1 MGSNSGYLKK
11 SFLLYCHNSKS
22 TGEETGKT
30 HLCALLKG
38 ASLVCKDWLQIIRND
53 PHLSSEFLTTA
64 YLGYKD
70 INSLL
75 QSFPIL
81 HTIQFRT
88 TSYKHKN
95 FGRIDFESAA
105 NLKKVILVIG
115 TFSDDKEDIFTPPT
129 EKSCPKKRK
138 TSIDNILEPIENI
151 LNVKQIVFNPKEKLS
166 VSVENIRALELHK
179 YSSYVS
185 YRNYFAADSLKN
197 LEVLHI
203 HLHMHLISL
212 KENQDRLSEML
223 KNLSILKHLEIELL
237 EDPLHDHNFNGLT
250 VILQSCSQII
260 SLTIHSLN
268 TRNEHT
274 ITGKMTEINQL
285 KMNSISRCL
294 ELFKDLKKLELN
306 NYKFKPGIKIDP
318 LLYCSNSVRELVLGN
333 CKFFP
338 ELLNSFVGMFPNL
351 ESLELKYC
359 SSNRLSTQKYF
370 PPGTLLKHITIL
382 SGLKNLK
389 NLKLIHSYCEAE
401 NEWNFTKVIASVT
414 EKAILCLKGRVSV
427 QGVESLWGDCRFIP
441 ADWRS

>member
-1 MGSNSGYLKK
+1 MKINIPPEVWSTVFR
-11 SFLLYCHNSKS
+11 FLDITSLR
-22 TGEETGKT
+22 
-30 HLCALLKG
+30 KG

-64 YLGYKD
+64 YLSYKD

-115 TFSDDKEDIFTPPT
+115 TFSNDKEDIFTPPT

-138 TSIDNILEPIENI
+138 TEIDNILEPIENM

-166 VSVENIRALELHK
+166 VSVENIRALELLT
-179 YSSYVS
+179 YSS
-185 YRNYFAADSLKN
+185 YRNYFTADSLKN

-203 HLHMHLISL
+203 HLHIHLISL
-212 KENQDRLSEML
+212 KENQDRLSGML
-223 KNLSILKHLEIELL
+223 KNLSILKHLKIELL
-237 EDPLHDHNFNGLT
+237 KDTLHDHNFNGLT

-260 SLTIHSLN
+260 SLTI
-268 TRNEHT
+268 
-274 ITGKMTEINQL
+274 TGKMTEIIQW
-285 KMNSISRCL
+285 KMNSMSRCL

-306 NYKFKPGIKIDP
+306 NCMFKPGIKIDP
-318 LLYCSNSVRELVLGN
+318 LLYRSNSVRELILGD
-333 CKFFP
+333 CKFSP

-359 SSNRLSTQKYF
+359 SSNRLILQKYF
-370 PPGTLLKHITIL
+370 PPGTLLKHITFL

-401 NEWNFTKVIASVT
+401 NEWNFTKVIAAVT
-414 EKAILCLKGRVSV
+414 EKAILCLKELSLQTIKIQIAISEKRVHY
-427 QGVESLWGDCRFIP
+427 EKRSLIAEITKIYGKELTLTKFIP
-441 ADWRS
+441 